1 MSSNKA
7 LTEMACFLYLSYF
20 KYVNIGIN
28 ISLFH
33 KVHFIYIVCI
43 FLSFIIY
50 NIYELIIYLTVGELR
65 NVKNVLLE
73 NNLMGSN
80 KKVYDINGVK

>member
-1 MSSNKA
+1 MH
-7 LTEMACFLYLSYF
+7 
-20 KYVNIGIN
+20 I
-28 ISLFH
+28 
-33 KVHFIYIVCI
+33 
-43 FLSFIIY
+43 LSFIIY